1 MAQGRQENS
10 AMRQRLAVQPQG
22 VLSAA
27 AGREQLALL
36 SRKLNAAH
44 AELRRYQTKLF
55 AYERQVIALRRE
67 NAELESACEEA
78 RQDAQDAVCRAQTA
92 EQQLA
97 ALQAQCARW
106 EAEQPEKAAAEP
118 EAALPD
124 PAEKPR
130 EDPPTVQQP
139 LTELQQIAAVLIRC
153 FDRMMAENVP

>member
-1 MAQGRQENS
+1 MAQVRQENS
-10 AMRQRLAVQPQG
+10 AMRQRLAVQSQG

-78 RQDAQDAVCRAQTA
+78 RQDTQEAVCRAQTA

-97 ALQAQCARW
+97 ALQPQS
-106 EAEQPEKAAAEP
+106 
-118 EAALPD
+118 
-124 PAEKPR
+124 
-130 EDPPTVQQP
+130 
-139 LTELQQIAAVLIRC
+139 
-153 FDRMMAENVP
+153 